1 MMLDYRAYILN
12 IDGHRFLKSSRFP
25 SEFPDDTAALEAARC
40 LVAGYEIEV
49 WQHARMVARF
59 DQRLQATTVDR
70 QEVASLQMVAGQ
82 PLVPMFDFKS
92 KERA

>member
-1 MMLDYRAYILN
+1 MMQDYRAYILN
-12 IDGHRFLKSSRFP
+12 IDGHRFLKSSQFP
-25 SEFPDDTAALEAARC
+25 NEFPDDTTALEAAKR

-59 DQRLQATTVDR
+59 DQRLQATTVDD
-70 QEVASLQMVAGQ
+70 QGVASLQMVSGQ
-82 PLVPMFDFKS
+82 PLVPMFEFKS